1 MGYIRMVIKLKEFW
15 QLINIDIKVA
25 LSKINFM
32 AMVYWSIKMA
42 INIKVILLMVCTMVM
57 VLIQADRMEY
67 IMGNGN
73 MEYIK
78 AEVDITG

>member
-1 MGYIRMVIKLKEFW
+1 MGYIWMVIKLKEFW

-25 LSKINFM
+25 LNKINFM
-32 AMVYWSIKMA
+32 AMDYWSIKMV
-42 INIKVILLMVCTMVM
+42 INIKEILLMVCTMAM

-78 AEVDITG
+78 VEVDITG

>member
-1 MGYIRMVIKLKEFW
+1 M
-15 QLINIDIKVA
+15 KVA

-32 AMVYWSIKMA
+32 VMGYWSIKMV

-57 VLIQADRMEY
+57 VLIQADRMEF

>member
-1 MGYIRMVIKLKEFW
+1 M
-15 QLINIDIKVA
+15 KVA

-32 AMVYWSIKMA
+32 AMDYWSIKMV
-42 INIKVILLMVCTMVM
+42 INIKVILVMVCTMVM

-78 AEVDITG
+78 AGVDITG

>member
-1 MGYIRMVIKLKEFW
+1 M
-15 QLINIDIKVA
+15 KVA

-73 MEYIK
+73 MEDIK

>member
-1 MGYIRMVIKLKEFW
+1 MR
-15 QLINIDIKVA
+15 VA

-32 AMVYWSIKMA
+32 AMDYWSIKMV
-42 INIKVILLMVCTMVM
+42 INIRAILLMVCTMVM

>member
-1 MGYIRMVIKLKEFW
+1 M
-15 QLINIDIKVA
+15 KVA

-32 AMVYWSIKMA
+32 VMGYWSIKMV

>member
-1 MGYIRMVIKLKEFW
+1 M
-15 QLINIDIKVA
+15 KVA

-32 AMVYWSIKMA
+32 AMDYWSIKMV
-42 INIKVILLMVCTMVM
+42 INIKVILVMVCTMVM

-73 MEYIK
+73 MEDIK

>member
-1 MGYIRMVIKLKEFW
+1 M
-15 QLINIDIKVA
+15 KVA

-32 AMVYWSIKMA
+32 AMDYWSIKMV
-42 INIKVILLMVCTMVM
+42 INIKVILVMVCTMVM

>member
-1 MGYIRMVIKLKEFW
+1 MR
-15 QLINIDIKVA
+15 VA

-32 AMVYWSIKMA
+32 AMDYWSIKMV

>member
-1 MGYIRMVIKLKEFW
+1 M
-15 QLINIDIKVA
+15 KVA

-32 AMVYWSIKMA
+32 AMDYWSIEMV
-42 INIKVILLMVCTMVM
+42 INIKVILVMVCTMVM

-73 MEYIK
+73 MEDIK

>member
-1 MGYIRMVIKLKEFW
+1 M
-15 QLINIDIKVA
+15 KVA

-32 AMVYWSIKMA
+32 AMGYWSIKMV

-57 VLIQADRMEY
+57 VLIQADRMEF